1 MDQRQVVR
9 RLTDTKVMSD
19 FMAFLLKQNILS
31 LAIAVVVGTALNS
44 LVKSVV
50 DDFIMPIVGAALP
63 AGEWQKATLDLGPV
77 KFGIGNF
84 ASVFLNF
91 LIVAFVAWRL
101 AKIFIKESA
110 APATKSC
117 TFCKMTMDPA
127 ATRCPHCT
135 SQVAAA

>member
-31 LAIAVVVGTALNS
+31 LAIAVVVGTALNA
-44 LVKSVV
+44 LVKAVV

-77 KFGIGNF
+77 KFGIGDF

-101 AKIFIKESA
+101 AKIFIKETA

-117 TFCKMTMDPA
+117 DYCRMTMDPA

-135 SQVAAA
+135 SQIAA